1 MRVTHFSA
9 PLTLAGVSHSLPLQ
23 RQRYRVLLDPHRALL
38 NSRVVF
44 RVRFPT
50 PVARR
55 AGC

>member
-23 RQRYRVLLDPHRALL
+23 RQRYRVLLDLHRALL

-44 RVRFPT
+44 RVRFPM

-55 AGC
+55 ADC